1 MAQVNKPYQLVPG
14 DEVRREARCLTRRSF
29 TVGAG
34 ATVAGLAGWGWLQTR
49 SKEGGIPWPFR
60 RMLAFNEKLS
70 RAYFR
75 EDRLSPTYSQD
86 EAAEPRENGD
96 IGLPD
101 KVVEK
106 DWRLKVAG
114 SGTEEVLTLNA
125 IKYLPRYEMIT
136 ELKCI
141 EGWSTVVGWAGARL
155 ADFIA
160 QSPQA
165 SRSGRRPEGKR
176 TDLFDYVSLTTPDN
190 GYYVGLDLA
199 SALHPQ
205 TLLCY
210 EMNGQP
216 LTTGHGAP
224 LRLVIPLK
232 YGIKNIKCI
241 GAIRFTD
248 RRPEDYWA
256 ERGYDWYAG
265 H

>member
-1 MAQVNKPYQLVPG
+1 MAQANKPPQIVP
-14 DEVRREARCLTRRSF
+14 DDAVRREARRLTRRSF
-29 TVGAG
+29 SVGA
-34 ATVAGLAGWGWLQTR
+34 AAAVAGLAGWGWLQTR
-49 SKEGGIPWPFR
+49 SKEDGIPWPFR
-60 RMLAFNEKLS
+60 RMLSFNEKLS
-70 RAYFR
+70 QAYFR
-75 EDRLSPTYSQD
+75 EGRLSPSFSQD
-86 EAAEPRENGD
+86 EAAEPRVNGD
-96 IGLPD
+96 IGLPHE
-101 KVVEK
+101 VEK

-114 SGTEEVLTLNA
+114 SGTEEVLTLSS
-125 IKYLPRYEMIT
+125 IKYLPRYEMVT

-141 EGWSTVVGWAGARL
+141 EGWSTVVQWAGARF

-176 TDLFDYVSLTTPDN
+176 TDLFDYVSLTTPNN
-190 GYYVGLDLA
+190 GYYVGLDQA
-199 SALHPQ
+199 SALHRQ

-216 LTTGHGAP
+216 LTAGHGAP

-241 GAIRFTD
+241 GSIRFTD